1 MTKPHSPQDVGDA
14 RESRFLLLG
23 AVLGLL
29 VVIPQILEMA
39 Q

>member
-1 MTKPHSPQDVGDA
+1 MI

-29 VVIPQILEMA
+29 VVIPQILEMIRW
-39 Q
+39 